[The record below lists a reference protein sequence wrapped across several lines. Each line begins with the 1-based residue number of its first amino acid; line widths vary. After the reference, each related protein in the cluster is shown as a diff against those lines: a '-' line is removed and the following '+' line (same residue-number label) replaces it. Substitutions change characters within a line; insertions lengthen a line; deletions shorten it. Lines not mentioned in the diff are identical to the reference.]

1 MAIFRTVSPKGHYKD
16 DNVYQNGITYITNP
30 DKAPHEYIL
39 AQGVHSIGTAA
50 QDMKAL
56 TEFYGK
62 DHGTR
67 IRHMI
72 LSFDPREPIGCREA
86 FDIEKQMMDF
96 FAPDYQM
103 VGAIHVFGKHHL
115 HIHFIMNPVRISDG
129 KKYKGK
135 RADFYELLQC
145 LKRLLR
151 KYGVTCYYSSCKEH
165 FE

>member
-1 MAIFRTVSPKGHYKD
+1 MAIFKTVSPKGHYKD
-16 DNVYQNGITYITNP
+16 DDVYQNEITYITNP

-39 AQGVHSIGTAA
+39 AQGVRSIETAA

-86 FDIEKQMMDF
+86 FDIEKQVMDF

-115 HIHFIMNPVRISDG
+115 HIHFIMNPVRITDG
-129 KKYKGK
+129 KKYKGS
-135 RADFYELLQC
+135 RRDYYCLQNH
-145 LKRLLR
+145 LNAVLR
-151 KYGVTCYYSSCKEH
+151 GYKC
-165 FE
+165 FQRW